1 MEAAVVEEV
10 VVIVVAVAARHLQE
24 VARLGAAQRMEE
36 QHVALLVRQEIRPPQ
51 REHNCIPGLRESQ
64 PLAAARLT
72 RGAAIEAARPFVFL

>member
-36 QHVALLVRQEIRPPQ
+36 QHVALLV
-51 REHNCIPGLRESQ
+51 
-64 PLAAARLT
+64 
-72 RGAAIEAARPFVFL
+72 